1 MFAVALAVA
10 AIPEAL
16 GSIVTIVQ
24 AMGTQ
29 KMAKEHA
36 VIKDL
41 KAVESLGCVSV
52 ICSDKTGTL
61 TQNSLRAEAVCING
75 KIMDTGQLKKY
86 SHHPDLS
93 LFLRSAILANN
104 ASGEE
109 TGEKEDPL
117 EQALLHMAEEAG
129 KDPGLLRRQWRR
141 ISEIPFNSDKKYM
154 GAICSKGGEK
164 ILFVKGAVDV
174 LLSKCSL
181 AVNPSF
187 QEEETASWGRP
198 FSFSDKERILRQNG
212 LWSKKGMR
220 VLALACKPLKEEEI
234 RDAKAENMIFL
245 GLAAMTDP
253 PRPESKMAVA
263 DAKKAGIRTV
273 MITGDHKETAA
284 AIASEIGIF
293 TAGDL
298 AVTGADLDQMS
309 DQQLQERL
317 EKISVYARVSPE
329 HKIRI
334 VEAWQKKG
342 HITAMTGDGVN
353 DAPALKKADIGI
365 AMGKAGTEVSR
376 DAAAMILTD
385 DNFATIIK
393 AVANGRNVYRN
404 IKNSIQF
411 LLSGNMAGI
420 LCVLYTSIKALPLPF
435 APVHLLFI
443 NLLTD
448 SLPAIA
454 IGMEPADRDLLNQP
468 PRDPKEGILSFPFA
482 GKILFQG
489 FLIGAATMWAWEMG
503 YSQGGEAIASTMAF
517 STLTLARLFHGFNC
531 RGRKSLLSLGIGSN
545 LWCVMALFVGVVLM
559 CAVLFVPQLQDVFA
573 AGDLTGSQ
581 LLAVVLGALAP
592 TAVIQIYKI
601 MSAGT
606 A

>member
-1 MFAVALAVA
+1 M
-10 AIPEAL
+10 
-16 GSIVTIVQ
+16 
-24 AMGTQ
+24 
-29 KMAKEHA
+29 
-36 VIKDL
+36 
-41 KAVESLGCVSV
+41 ESLGCVSV

-75 KIMDTGQLKKY
+75 KVMDTGQLKKY

-93 LFLRSAILANN
+93 LFLRSVILANN

-559 CAVLFVPQLQDVFA
+559 CAVLFVPKLQDVFA

-592 TAVIQIYKI
+592 TAVIQIYKM

>member
-1 MFAVALAVA
+1 M
-10 AIPEAL
+10 
-16 GSIVTIVQ
+16 
-24 AMGTQ
+24 
-29 KMAKEHA
+29 
-36 VIKDL
+36 
-41 KAVESLGCVSV
+41 ESLGCVSV

-75 KIMDTGQLKKY
+75 KVMDTGQLKKY

-93 LFLRSAILANN
+93 LFLRSVILANN

-592 TAVIQIYKI
+592 TAVIQIYKM

>member
-1 MFAVALAVA
+1 M
-10 AIPEAL
+10 
-16 GSIVTIVQ
+16 
-24 AMGTQ
+24 
-29 KMAKEHA
+29 
-36 VIKDL
+36 
-41 KAVESLGCVSV
+41 ESLGCVSV

-75 KIMDTGQLKKY
+75 KVMDTGQLKKY

-93 LFLRSAILANN
+93 LFLRSVILANN

-109 TGEKEDPL
+109 IGEKEDPL

-559 CAVLFVPQLQDVFA
+559 CAVLFVPKLQDVFA

-592 TAVIQIYKI
+592 TAVIQIYKM

>member
-1 MFAVALAVA
+1 M
-10 AIPEAL
+10 
-16 GSIVTIVQ
+16 
-24 AMGTQ
+24 
-29 KMAKEHA
+29 
-36 VIKDL
+36 
-41 KAVESLGCVSV
+41 ESLGCVSV

-75 KIMDTGQLKKY
+75 KVMDTGQLKKY

-93 LFLRSAILANN
+93 LFLRSVILANN

-592 TAVIQIYKI
+592 TAVIQIYKM

-606 A
+606 GLKTSELFAKFSKIM

>member
-1 MFAVALAVA
+1 M
-10 AIPEAL
+10 
-16 GSIVTIVQ
+16 
-24 AMGTQ
+24 
-29 KMAKEHA
+29 
-36 VIKDL
+36 
-41 KAVESLGCVSV
+41 ESLGCVSV

-75 KIMDTGQLKKY
+75 KVMDTGQLKKY

-93 LFLRSAILANN
+93 LFLRSVILANN

-109 TGEKEDPL
+109 IGEKEDPL

-592 TAVIQIYKI
+592 TAVIQIYKM